1 MRKTAIG
8 ITIGAILGALDGA
21 SAWFSPEARPMML
34 AIVLASTF
42 KGIVTGFLT
51 GLIAEKRQSAL
62 LGVGGG
68 LLIGLLLSAVAAMLQ
83 GDHFVEIVLPGMLVG
98 AIAGFITQRYPE
110 RGRSTIGTGAVVM
123 MVGIGAMAA
132 NGALAAQS
140 DPDPLAIISPLV
152 GRWKGTSEGQPGS
165 GSVERSYERALA
177 GRFIR
182 VKNRSTYPAQPRNP
196 KGEVHEDEGFFSVDR
211 ARKRI
216 VFRQFHTEGFVNTYL
231 SESDSSAT
239 RIVLTSEAIE
249 NIPSGWKARETYLV
263 HGPDT
268 FEEIFELAEPGKAF
282 EVYSRARFERVK

>member
-62 LGVGGG
+62 LGVGAG

-83 GDHFVEIVLPGMLVG
+83 GDHYVEIVLPGMLVG

-110 RGRSTIGTGAVVM
+110 RGRSTVGTGAVVM

-196 KGEVHEDEGFFSVDR
+196 R
-211 ARKRI
+211 ARFMRTRDSSASI
-216 VFRQFHTEGFVNTYL
+216 APG
-231 SESDSSAT
+231 SASSSDSSTLRDSST
-239 RIVLTSEAIE
+239 RICRRRTRPPPASC
-249 NIPSGWKARETYLV
+249 
-263 HGPDT
+263 
-268 FEEIFELAEPGKAF
+268 
-282 EVYSRARFERVK
+282 